1 MGKRLF
7 ESFKSFIST
16 RSEKR
21 RESVRERLKIEDVK
35 EELRE
40 MGYYPTHGNRYS
52 TLKFYYAD
60 TSDAINLHHG
70 FITC

>member
-7 ESFKSFIST
+7 ESLKGIFST

-40 MGYYPTHGNRYS
+40 MGYIRPMEIGIR
-52 TLKFYYAD
+52 L
-60 TSDAINLHHG
+60 
-70 FITC
+70 

>member
-1 MGKRLF
+1 MGKRLL
-7 ESFKSFIST
+7 ESFKSFFST
-16 RSEKR
+16 RSGKR

-52 TLKFYYAD
+52 TLKF
-60 TSDAINLHHG
+60 
-70 FITC
+70 